1 MTDKER
7 NPRKTAVL
15 NDKHVQFI
23 EDENINFSAL
33 ARDLLDEY
41 MAYKEQTDDFEL

>member
-1 MTDKER
+1 MTDERR

-15 NDKHVQFI
+15 KDEHVQFI

-33 ARDLLDEY
+33 TRDLLDRY
-41 MAYKEQTDDFEL
+41 IDHKQQNDDFEL